1 MNEPLL
7 FQQAKAGDKE
17 ALEKL
22 TEANMG
28 LVKSIA
34 VRFRDRGTET
44 EDLIQ
49 IGCIGLIKAIRGYDE
64 SFGTMF
70 STYAVPLIYGEI
82 RKFLRDDG
90 IIKVSRELRRK
101 ATLLCRERQRIVTET
116 GASPH
121 ISELAATV
129 GMSVEEAAEAL
140 EATAAVE
147 SLYGDGDDEPSPE
160 MRLWT
165 DNVAEFADSFAL
177 RQAVESLP
185 EEEKMLVLLRYY
197 RGMSQSGTAKILGI
211 TQVKVSRRERKI
223 MEKLKTALC

>member
-1 MNEPLL
+1 MNEPIL
-7 FQQAKAGDKE
+7 FERAKAGDKA
-17 ALEKL
+17 ALERL
-22 TEANMG
+22 TEDNMG

-34 VRFRDRGTET
+34 LRFRDRGTDT

-64 SFGTMF
+64 GFGTMF
-70 STYAVPLIYGEI
+70 STYAFPLIYGEI

-101 ATLLCRERQRIVTET
+101 ATLICRERQRIMTET
-116 GASPH
+116 GVSPH
-121 ISELAATV
+121 ISELAELL
-129 GMSVEEAAEAL
+129 GLDVEEAAEAL

-147 SLYGDGDDEPSPE
+147 SLYGGEDEPSPE

-165 DNVAEFADSFAL
+165 DNVAEFAENLAL
-177 RQAVESLP
+177 RQAVEMLPP
-185 EEEKMLVLLRYY
+185 EEKKLVLLRYY
-197 RGMSQSGTAKILGI
+197 RGMSQANTAKSLGI

-223 MEKLKTALC
+223 MEKLKAVLC